1 MKTMTENMAGAF
13 VCNMRIEFNL
23 RQNVQFYGSWTFS
36 VDSRRRITVVR
47 TRIDSCVFD
56 DNDTFG
62 FLMQLQKI
70 ATYYGRAISER

>member
-1 MKTMTENMAGAF
+1 MVLE
-13 VCNMRIEFNL
+13 R
-23 RQNVQFYGSWTFS
+23 FS